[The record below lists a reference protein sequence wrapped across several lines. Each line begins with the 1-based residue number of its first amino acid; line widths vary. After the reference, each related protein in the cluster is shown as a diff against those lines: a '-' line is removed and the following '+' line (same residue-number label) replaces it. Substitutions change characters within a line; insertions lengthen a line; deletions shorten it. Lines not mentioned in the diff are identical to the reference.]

1 MVKTAKNDK
10 TQPLFRFFYGAFV
23 LLSIYFLATGD
34 YMTAASNLGIALIF
48 DPFDHQVTWTSRP
61 FYQRAWLVVH
71 LTASLGLL
79 VFAFTRA

>member
-23 LLSIYFLATGD
+23 LLSMYFFATGD

-48 DPFDHQVTWTSRP
+48 DPFDHRVTWTNRP
-61 FYQRAWLVVH
+61 FYQRAWLIVHVVV
-71 LTASLGLL
+71 ALGFFL
-79 VFAFTRA
+79 FAFTQA